1 MSKYHFKIWSCV
13 IAAAA
18 GANSGV
24 SHAASALPLRN
35 GEYATSC
42 AGGVPNI
49 LTSIGYYDGGLSPQA
64 EGQDGYCLAK
74 KVTIKGQVY
83 SGSSKCV
90 SGGTRIQ
97 YPAGTYRFSYTI
109 LNDTTFVSKGK
120 TYHWC
125 SPGR

>member
-1 MSKYHFKIWSCV
+1 MSRYHFKIWSCV
-13 IAAAA
+13 IAAGAV
-18 GANSGV
+18 ANSGV
-24 SHAASALPLRN
+24 SHAASGLPLRN

-42 AGGVPNI
+42 AGGLPNI
-49 LTSIGYYDGGLSPQA
+49 LTSIGHYDAILFPHA
-64 EGQDGYCLAK
+64 EGQDGSCPGK

-83 SGSSKCV
+83 SGSFKC
-90 SGGTRIQ
+90 SDIGTRIQ
-97 YPAGTYRFSYTI
+97 SPSGTYRFSYTI

>member
-1 MSKYHFKIWSCV
+1 MSRYDFKILSCV

-18 GANSGV
+18 VANSGV
-24 SHAASALPLRN
+24 SHAASGLPLRN

-42 AGGVPNI
+42 AGGVPDI
-49 LTSIGYYDGGLSPQA
+49 LTSIGYYDGRLSPQA
-64 EGQDGYCLAK
+64 EGQGGYCPAK

-83 SGSSKCV
+83 SGSSKCD
-90 SGGTRIQ
+90 SETRMQ
-97 YPAGTYRFSYTI
+97 LPTGTYRFSYTI

>member
-1 MSKYHFKIWSCV
+1 MSRYHFKIWSCL

-18 GANSGV
+18 VANYGV
-24 SHAASALPLRN
+24 SHAASRLPLRN

-42 AGGVPNI
+42 AGGVPDT
-49 LTSIGYYDGGLSPQA
+49 LTSIGYYDGSLNPEA
-64 EGQDGYCLAK
+64 EGQSGYCPAE
-74 KVTIKGQVY
+74 KVAIKGQVY
-83 SGSSKCV
+83 SSSSKCK
-90 SGGTRIQ
+90 SGTRMQ
-97 YPAGTYRFSYTI
+97 LPTGTYRFSYTI

>member
-35 GEYATSC
+35 GEYAASC

-49 LTSIGYYDGGLSPQA
+49 LTSLGYYDGGLSPQA

-74 KVTIKGQVY
+74 KSQSKDKYIPAAQSVCLGEVGCSIRPGHTVSVT
-83 SGSSKCV
+83 
-90 SGGTRIQ
+90 
-97 YPAGTYRFSYTI
+97 RF
-109 LNDTTFVSKGK
+109 
-120 TYHWC
+120 
-125 SPGR
+125 